1 MILLGCG
8 DSYHVKLTEECLSH
22 WHTVAII
29 WQNHSKLDDRNP
41 VCIQDTHKV
50 LDASTSPF
58 VRTSSSFTATSG
70 SIGRTWMGKFDQGLI
85 DIFLKLRSIQLDG
98 DSNWYVF
105 RWIWMGPNWVWDYCE
120 WPCLLTM
127 PVRSMNQK
135 SHQPNSPSGSDFGKS
150 FFRDIRMWLYLKP
163 AEQMNVKLLVPTFP
177 NKTSAWCIISWICQ
191 LHTMTTG
198 HTWKILTH
206 QATRMISFL
215 FNLMPQTPFLYRPL
229 PVETRSGSRLAAGRF
244 MADAAEAAEA
254 GHLRAFGAD
263 APFDFTFS
271 GSGIEAF
278 FSLPFPPPLL

>member
-1 MILLGCG
+1 MGIQIGMYFAGFEWDLIGFG
-8 DSYHVKLTEECLSH
+8 
-22 WHTVAII
+22 II
-29 WQNHSKLDDRNP
+29 VSDHA
-41 VCIQDTHKV
+41 C
-50 LDASTSPF
+50 
-58 VRTSSSFTATSG
+58 
-70 SIGRTWMGKFDQGLI
+70 
-85 DIFLKLRSIQLDG
+85 
-98 DSNWYVF
+98 
-105 RWIWMGPNWVWDYCE
+105 
-120 WPCLLTM
+120 WPCLCAQWIKKVTSQT
-127 PVRSMNQK
+127 VQAAAISARAS
-135 SHQPNSPSGSDFGKS
+135 SEISGCGFTWNPQSKWMS
-150 FFRDIRMWLYLKP
+150 SYWY
-163 AEQMNVKLLVPTFP
+163 VPTFP

-254 GHLRAFGAD
+254 GRLRAFGAD

-278 FSLPFPPPLL
+278 FRCPFLLPCFWPLVSVSTLAFQPCHFPTLQLFGEHHLEWWF